1 MPEEYH
7 AVWWPYKI
15 MSPLEKSRNLLF
27 FQLRTPELVA
37 FLTFLFRRTNPNP
50 EYDVT
55 NVSCFVWKSRQK
67 K

>member
-15 MSPLEKSRNLLF
+15 MSPREKSRNLLF

-37 FLTFLFRRTNPNP
+37 FLTFLFRRTNPKFRIRNM
-50 EYDVT
+50 T
-55 NVSCFVWKSRQK
+55 
-67 K
+67 